1 MDQTKLDNLIEFM
14 EESGASDEE
23 IQEAIDS
30 VDVKEGEDAPRKTE
44 PLSDDMIRVQIMN
57 EPDWRK
63 RAALAA
69 LLASRNL

>member
-1 MDQTKLDNLIEFM
+1 MDPTRLDSLRILLQEA
-14 EESGASDEE
+14 GASDEE
-23 IQEAIDS
+23 IEETIDS
-30 VDVKEGEDAPRKTE
+30 LGEGETATPAQRET
-44 PLSDDMIRVQIMN
+44 LSDDMLRVQLMN